1 MKIGPLNDGSF
12 LPVTVNVSDS
22 NAEISFLH
30 MCFHRIFFLQ
40 SIHRN
45 KVPCRVVRA
54 GQSASLAF
62 VPNQHLS
69 WLRSGMILLPD
80 DNNNNDSADA
90 PYGSFFFQAKISVLF
105 HATAIYE
112 GFQTTVHIGNI
123 RQTAVIEGIMGCE
136 KIGTNEQ
143 ASVLFRFMCHPEYVR
158 PNQRILFREGKS
170 KGTGIVTQVFPL
182 NKQFN
187 N

>member
-1 MKIGPLNDGSF
+1 MSTKCEFSF
-12 LPVTVNVSDS
+12 KFNRKP
-22 NAEISFLH
+22 
-30 MCFHRIFFLQ
+30 FLQ

-62 VPNQHLS
+62 VTSQNLS
-69 WLRSGMILLPD
+69 TLRSGMILLSD
-80 DNNNNDSADA
+80 DNINNNNNDRNDA
-90 PYGSFFFQAKISVLF
+90 PYGSLFFQAKISVLF

-158 PNQRILFREGKS
+158 PNHRILFREGKS

-187 N
+187 K